1 MRLWATIAAASVV
14 AAMTGL
20 GVGYLIWG
28 WPTNWYT
35 ADVNSLG
42 PGAENDLIRYGH
54 ALVVDTPQHIGKS
67 ASDPAMRFGGNDLA
81 CQSCHLNAG
90 LQPFAAPF
98 VSTFASFPMMVRDRV
113 LTLKERINGCM
124 TRSMNGKPLPDDGRE
139 MQALIAYIEFVGKG
153 TPQGMRVPGMGL
165 KPLPEP
171 AEQPDA
177 TRGDAVYAEFCANC
191 HKADGQGEKR
201 LPPHIG
207 YTIPPLWGDD
217 SFNEGA
223 GMAKLDYAAAYIHD
237 NMPFGIDY
245 QDPVLS
251 VQQAW
256 DVSAYI
262 ISKPH
267 PPAPPEPVATR
278 PTAEDVAGEA
288 EGEPAN

>member
-35 ADVNSLG
+35 ADVNRLG

-98 VSTFASFPMMVRDRV
+98 VSTFATFPMLIDDQV

-124 TRSMNGKPLPDDGRE
+124 TRSMNGKPLPDEGRE
-139 MQALIAYIEFVGKG
+139 MQALIAYIKFVGQG
-153 TPQGMRVPGMGL
+153 TPEGVRVPGMGL
-165 KPLPEP
+165 KLLRPP
-171 AEQPDA
+171 ADTPDA
-177 TRGDAVYAEFCANC
+177 ARGEAVYAKFCANC
-191 HKADGQGEKR
+191 HKADGQGERR
-201 LPPHIG
+201 LQPHVG

-256 DVSAYI
+256 DVAAYLVA
-262 ISKPH
+262 KPH
-267 PPAPPEPVATR
+267 PPDPHEGTPAP
-278 PTAEDVAGEA
+278 
-288 EGEPAN
+288 

>member
-14 AAMTGL
+14 AVMTGL

-54 ALVVDTPQHIGKS
+54 ALIVDTPQHIGKS

-98 VSTFASFPMMVRDRV
+98 VSTFASFPMMVSDRV

-124 TRSMNGKPLPDDGRE
+124 TRSMNGKPLPDNGRE
-139 MQALIAYIEFVGKG
+139 MQALIAYVKFVGTG
-153 TPQGMRVPGMGL
+153 SPEGVRVPGMGL
-165 KPLPEP
+165 KLLPEP
-171 AEQPDA
+171 AEQPDTA
-177 TRGDAVYAEFCANC
+177 RGEAVYVEFCANC
-191 HKADGQGEKR
+191 HKADGQGERR
-201 LPPHIG
+201 LKPAIG

-217 SFNEGA
+217 SFNAGA
-223 GMAKLDYAAAYIHD
+223 GMARLDYAAAYIHD

-256 DVSAYI
+256 DVAAYLV
-262 ISKPH
+262 SKPRSADPH
-267 PPAPPEPVATR
+267 AGTPAP
-278 PTAEDVAGEA
+278 
-288 EGEPAN
+288 

>member
-1 MRLWATIAAASVV
+1 MRFWATIAAACVITALS
-14 AAMTGL
+14 GL

-35 ADVNSLG
+35 ADVNRLG
-42 PGAENDLIRYGH
+42 PGAENDLIRYGRD
-54 ALVVDTPQHIGKS
+54 LIVDTPRHIGKS
-67 ASDPAMRFGGNDLA
+67 AADPAMRFGGNDLA

-98 VSTFASFPMMVRDRV
+98 VSTFTSFPMMVSDRV

-139 MQALIAYIEFVGKG
+139 MQALIAYIKFVGTG
-153 TPQGMRVPGMGL
+153 SPEGVRVAGMGL
-165 KPLPEP
+165 RPLATPPE
-171 AEQPDA
+171 APDA
-177 TRGDAVYAEFCANC
+177 TRGEAVYAKSCANC
-191 HKADGQGEKR
+191 HKADGQGEPGLK
-201 LPPHIG
+201 PHVG
-207 YTIPPLWGDD
+207 YTIPPLWGEA

-245 QDPVLS
+245 QDPVLT

-256 DVSAYI
+256 DVAAYLVA
-262 ISKPH
+262 KPR
-267 PPAPPEPVATR
+267 PPAPHEEISSPR
-278 PTAEDVAGEA
+278 
-288 EGEPAN
+288 

>member
-1 MRLWATIAAASVV
+1 MRNWATIAAACVI
-14 AAMTGL
+14 AALSGL

-42 PGAENDLIRYGH
+42 PGAENDLIRYGKD
-54 ALVVDTPQHIGKS
+54 LIVDTPRHIGKS
-67 ASDPAMRFGGNDLA
+67 ASDPAMRFAGNDLA

-98 VSTFASFPMMVRDRV
+98 VSTYASFPMMVNDKF
-113 LTLKERINGCM
+113 LSLKERINGCM

-139 MQALIAYIEFVGKG
+139 MQALIAYVKFVGTG
-153 TPQGMRVPGMGL
+153 SPEGVRVPGMGL
-165 KPLPEP
+165 RPLREP

-177 TRGDAVYAEFCANC
+177 TRGEAVYAKFCANC
-191 HKADGQGEKR
+191 HEADGQGQKR
-201 LPPHIG
+201 LTPHIG

-217 SFNEGA
+217 SFNAGA
-223 GMAKLDYAAAYIHD
+223 GMARLDYAAAYIHD

-245 QDPVLS
+245 QDPVLN

-256 DVSAYI
+256 DVAAYLV
-262 ISKPH
+262 SKPRPPDPH
-267 PPAPPEPVATR
+267 AATPAP
-278 PTAEDVAGEA
+278 
-288 EGEPAN
+288 